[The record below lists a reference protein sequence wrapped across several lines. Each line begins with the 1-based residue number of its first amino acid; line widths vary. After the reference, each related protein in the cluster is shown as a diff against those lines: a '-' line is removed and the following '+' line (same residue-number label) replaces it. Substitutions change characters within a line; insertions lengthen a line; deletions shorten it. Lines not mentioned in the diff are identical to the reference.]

1 MSCIFISVYKRGYV
15 ISSHSLPILSS
26 REGRCALV
34 TSFSVFKFMALY
46 SMAEFI
52 SAAILYAVS
61 DHRHS
66 LRISCC
72 NNCVFVLTVHLFSPP
87 LLLPSTPPPLHS
99 TSPPLHFSFPPLLL
113 PSTPPPLHLP
123 HSTSR
128 TWETGSICTLILCS
142 FSPLPLSVSPSST
155 GGLKPLSRTA
165 SNALR
170 ADHAELVIP

>member
-66 LRISCC
+66 LGISCC
-72 NNCVFVLTVHLFSPP
+72 NNCVFVLTVHLFSSPP
-87 LLLPSTPPPLHS
+87 LLLPSTPPSLHS
-99 TSPPLHFSFPPLLL
+99 PSPPLPL
-113 PSTPPPLHLP
+113 PSTPPPLHSSSPPLP

-128 TWETGSICTLILCS
+128 TWGTGSICTLILCS

-170 ADHAELVIP
+170 ADHTELVIP